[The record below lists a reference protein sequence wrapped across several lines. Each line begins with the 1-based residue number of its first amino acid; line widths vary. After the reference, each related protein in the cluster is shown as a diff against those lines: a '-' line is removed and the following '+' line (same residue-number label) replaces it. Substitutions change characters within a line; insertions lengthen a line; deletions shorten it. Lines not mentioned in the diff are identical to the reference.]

1 MKEEFQTLEAELATL
16 TKEQAEMDNIRQ
28 GQHADF
34 KAAKAVRA
42 GG

>member
-1 MKEEFQTLEAELATL
+1 MKEDFQTLEAELATL
-16 TKEQAEMDNIRQ
+16 TKKQAETDNIRQ